1 MRASQFSYSKLE
13 ELEQKLGLEFS
24 DKRWLRQALVHR
36 SFLNE
41 KSTAAKSKG
50 LESNQRLEF
59 LGDAI
64 LGMVAAD
71 FLFKQFPQ
79 RDEGGLTNL
88 RSALVRRETLTE
100 WAKSFNLGEYLLLGK
115 GEAGSGGRERPLNLA
130 SAFEAIIGA
139 IYKDKGLEAV
149 TSWLM
154 PFIKNEIE
162 IVLAE
167 GRDQNY
173 KSLLQVSAQK
183 MFQLAPVYYI
193 VSEEGPEHERI
204 FEVEVRIGEQI
215 FGRGKGTT
223 KQYAEQSAAKVTLET
238 LSQG

>member
-1 MRASQFSYSKLE
+1 LKASQFAYSKLE
-13 ELEQKLGLEFS
+13 EFERKLGLEFS

-64 LGMVAAD
+64 LGMIVAD
-71 FLFKQFPQ
+71 FLFQLFPE

-88 RSALVRRETLTE
+88 RSALVRRETLTQ
-100 WAKSFNLGEYLLLGK
+100 WAKAYDLGDYLLLGK

-130 SAFEAIIGA
+130 SAFEAVIGA

-149 TSWLM
+149 KTWLM
-154 PFIKNEIE
+154 PLITKEIE
-162 IVLAE
+162 VVLAE

-173 KSLLQVSAQK
+173 KSVLQVTAQRL
-183 MFQLAPVYYI
+183 FHATPVYQI
-193 VSEEGPEHERI
+193 VGEEGLEHERI
-204 FEVEVRIGEQI
+204 FEVEVQIGEQS

-223 KQYAEQSAAKVTLET
+223 KQYAEQAAAKVTLES